1 MITKVKR
8 YRCLGKHIL
17 RGIAMRIVGTDLE
30 IQREPFAR
38 PFGFKGSAFHEKWNL
53 VVQVVDEEG
62 HVAYGLGGLAVLWS
76 DAVVFAA
83 HTEMGGNV
91 LQAAVLE
98 YALQC
103 AKDVDF
109 ESPLELFDAIVDDV
123 FAYGKQIT
131 GNANL
136 RRTFILIAMVALDNA
151 AWLLYAKRNGI
162 SSFDEMIPT
171 QYKSLLSHRQSRVAI
186 VPAVGYTLPM
196 DELQGLLDHGAYVL
210 KIKIGHPGDEGDM
223 VAKDK
228 LWLSQIH
235 TLAKDH
241 ETSMTDSGRVL
252 YYLDANGR
260 YGLKESMAQ
269 LLDHVD
275 QEGFLDR
282 VVLIEE
288 PFQRPDEVDVHGL
301 PARFAGDESIE
312 TVADVETRVEQGYGA
327 MAIKPAGKTLSL
339 AFGMIEAA
347 CAAGV
352 PCFVADNACVPVLVE
367 WNKNVQARL
376 PGFPG
381 VKGGLMESNGPENY
395 ATWGRMLSEY
405 ALPDA
410 GWLRSQGGAF
420 VLGDGYYGHS
430 GGIFEEARFYTR
442 LFERN
447 K

>member
-1 MITKVKR
+1 
-8 YRCLGKHIL
+8 
-17 RGIAMRIVGTDLE
+17 MRIVETDLE

-53 VVQVVDEEG
+53 VVKVVDDAG
-62 HVAYGLGGLAVLWS
+62 NQAFGLGGLAVLWS
-76 DAVVFAA
+76 DGKVFAA

-98 YALQC
+98 YALQR

-109 ESPLELFDAIVDDV
+109 ESPPELFDAIVEDV
-123 FAYGKQIT
+123 FDYGKQIT
-131 GNANL
+131 GNAHL
-136 RRTFILIAMVALDNA
+136 RRTFVLIAMVALDNA
-151 AWLLYAKRNGI
+151 AWILYATRNGI
-162 SSFDEMIPT
+162 SSFDDMIPAE
-171 QYKSLLSHRQSRVAI
+171 YRSLLAHRQSHVAI

-196 DELQGLLDHGAYVL
+196 AELQGLLDQGAYVL
-210 KIKIGHPGDEGDM
+210 KIKIGHPGDEADM

-228 LWLSQIH
+228 AWLSQIH
-235 TLAKDH
+235 LLAKDRQ
-241 ETSMTDSGRVL
+241 TPMTDSGEVL

-260 YGLKESMAQ
+260 YGEKESMAQ

-275 QEGFLDR
+275 REGFLDR

-288 PFQRPDEVDVHGL
+288 PFQRPDEVDVLGL

-312 TVADVETRVEQGYGA
+312 TVADVERRVAQGYGA

-339 AFGMIEAA
+339 AFHMIEAA
-347 CAAGV
+347 FASGV

-367 WNKNVQARL
+367 WNKNIQARL
-376 PGFPG
+376 PAFPG
-381 VKGGLMESNGPENY
+381 LQGGLMESNGPENY
-395 ATWGRMLSEY
+395 ATWERMLSEY
-405 ALPDA
+405 EMPDA
-410 GWLRSQGGAF
+410 AWLRPQGGSF

-430 GGIFEEARFYTR
+430 GGIFEAPSFYTR

>member
-1 MITKVKR
+1 
-8 YRCLGKHIL
+8 
-17 RGIAMRIVGTDLE
+17 MRIVETDLE

-53 VVQVVDEEG
+53 VVRATDETG
-62 HVAYGLGGLAVLWS
+62 AVAFGLGGLAVLWS
-76 DAVVFAA
+76 DAAVFAA

-98 YALQC
+98 YALQR
-103 AKDVDF
+103 AKDVEF
-109 ESPLELFDAIVDDV
+109 EKPPELFDAIVDDV
-123 FAYGKQIT
+123 FEYGKKIT
-131 GNANL
+131 GNGDL
-136 RRTFILIAMVALDNA
+136 RRTFVLIAMVALDNA
-151 AWLLYAKRNGI
+151 AWLLYAKRHGLAT
-162 SSFDEMIPT
+162 FDEMVPE
-171 QYKSLLSHRQSRVAI
+171 QYQSLLSNRQSHVAI

-196 DELQGLLDHGAYVL
+196 DELKALLNNGAYVL
-210 KIKIGHPGDEGDM
+210 KIKIGHPGDEKEM

-228 LWLSQIH
+228 AWLSQIH
-235 TLAKDH
+235 KLAKDY
-241 ETSMTDSGRVL
+241 ETQMTDSGHVL

-260 YGLKESMAQ
+260 YGQKESMAQ
-269 LLDHVD
+269 VLGHAD

-282 VVLIEE
+282 IVLIEE
-288 PFQRPDEVDVHGL
+288 PFQRPNEVDVHGL

-312 TVADVETRVEQGYGA
+312 TVADVETRVAQGYGA

-347 CAAGV
+347 AKAQV

-376 PGFPG
+376 PNFPG
-381 VKGGLMESNGPENY
+381 IKGGLMESNGPENY

-405 ALPDA
+405 PLPDA
-410 GWLRSQGGAF
+410 AWLRPQNGAF
-420 VLGDGYYGHS
+420 VLGEGYYGHS
-430 GGIFEEARFYTR
+430 GGIFEEPKFYTK

-447 K
+447 P

>member
-1 MITKVKR
+1 MQ
-8 YRCLGKHIL
+8 
-17 RGIAMRIVGTDLE
+17 IVETDLE

-53 VVQVVDEEG
+53 VAKVVDEDG
-62 HVAYGLGGLAVLWS
+62 HVAFGLGGLAVLWS
-76 DAVVFAA
+76 DAKVFAG

-98 YALQC
+98 YALQR
-103 AKDVDF
+103 ARGVEF
-109 ESPLELFDAIVDDV
+109 ETPLELFDAIVDDV
-123 FAYGKQIT
+123 FEYGKQIT
-131 GNANL
+131 GNAEL

-151 AWLLYAKRNGI
+151 AWLLYAKRHGI
-162 SSFDEMIPT
+162 TSFDEMIPK
-171 QYKSLLSHRQSRVAI
+171 QYKPLLSNRQSHVAL

-196 DELQGLLDHGAYVL
+196 DELKGLLENGAYML
-210 KIKIGHPGDEGDM
+210 KIKIGHPGDEAEM

-228 LWLSQIH
+228 TWLSQIH
-235 TLAKDH
+235 DLSRAY
-241 ETSMTDSGRVL
+241 ETPMTDSGQVL

-260 YGLKESMAQ
+260 YGEKESMAQ
-269 LLDHVD
+269 LLDHAD

-282 VVLIEE
+282 IVLIEE
-288 PFQRPDEVDVHGL
+288 PFQRPNEVDVLGL

-312 TVADVETRVEQGYGA
+312 TVADVETRVAQGYGA

-347 CAAGV
+347 SKANV

-367 WNKNVQARL
+367 WNKNVEARL
-376 PGFPG
+376 PDFPG

-395 ATWGRMLSEY
+395 ATWERMLSEY
-405 ALPDA
+405 PMPDA
-410 GWLRSQGGAF
+410 SWLRSQNGAF

-430 GGIFEEARFYTR
+430 GGIFEEPKFYTQ
-442 LFERN
+442 LFERA

>member
-1 MITKVKR
+1 
-8 YRCLGKHIL
+8 
-17 RGIAMRIVGTDLE
+17 MRIVATDLE

-53 VVQVVDEEG
+53 VVKVVADSGE
-62 HVAYGLGGLAVLWS
+62 VAFGVGGLAVLWS

-98 YALQC
+98 YALQR
-103 AKDVDF
+103 AIDVEF
-109 ESPLELFDAIVDDV
+109 ECPLDLFDAIVDDV
-123 FAYGKQIT
+123 YAYGKQIT
-131 GNANL
+131 GNADL

-151 AWLLYAKRNGI
+151 AWLLYAKNKGL
-162 SSFDEMIPT
+162 SSFDEMIPAS
-171 QYKSLLSHRQSRVAI
+171 YKPLLSQRQSRVAI

-196 DELQGLLDHGAYVL
+196 DELKGLLENGAYVL
-210 KIKIGHPGDEGDM
+210 KIKIGHPGDEAEMVEKDM
-223 VAKDK
+223 A
-228 LWLSQIH
+228 WLSQIH
-235 TLAKDH
+235 MLAKAY
-241 ETSMTDSGRVL
+241 ETPMTDSGQVL

-260 YGLKESMAQ
+260 YGQKESMAQ
-269 LLDHVD
+269 LLDHAD
-275 QEGFLDR
+275 KERFLDR

-288 PFQRPDEVDVHGL
+288 PFQRPNDVDVHGL
-301 PARFAGDESIE
+301 PACFAGDESIE
-312 TVADVETRVEQGYGA
+312 TVSDVKMRVAQGYGA

-339 AFGMIEAA
+339 AFRMIEAA
-347 CAAGV
+347 LAEQV

-376 PGFPG
+376 PTFPG

-395 ATWGRMLSEY
+395 ATWERMLSEY
-405 ALPDA
+405 PLPDA
-410 GWLRSQGGAF
+410 AWLRPQRGAF

-430 GGIFEEARFYTR
+430 GGIFEEPKFYTR
-442 LFERN
+442 LFERA